1 MNILR
6 LLWLVPT
13 LPLAGCLVLAIA
25 SGLSRFTVAVVGVG
39 SVGLSALTA
48 GLAAFGL
55 IQHGLQGPGFTQLLW
70 TWMDVAGLTPKV
82 AFYLDGLSLVMML
95 IITGVGFL
103 IHLYS
108 VEYMAEDN
116 DYQRFFAYMNL
127 FVASMLTLVLAD
139 NLLLLFLGWEGVGLC
154 SYLLIG
160 FWYRDLANG
169 DASRKAFLVT
179 RIGDTSFVIGLF
191 VIVVHLGT
199 LDIQELMRRALQEW
213 PVGSGYAVAAAGL
226 LLLGALGKSAQIPLQ
241 VWLPPA
247 MAGPTPVS
255 ALIHAATMVTAGVYL
270 IVRLQS
276 LYDLAPAVRTA
287 IAVIGAVTLLLSG
300 FSALVQRDIK
310 RVLAFSTISQ
320 LGYMFLAL
328 GVAASSA
335 AMFHLMTHAF
345 FKALLFLA
353 AGSIILSLHHEQ
365 DLFKMG
371 GLRKELPLAFWVT
384 LIGASSLAG
393 VPLITAG
400 FFSKER
406 ILWEVW
412 SSPMGGP
419 WLWAAGLV
427 GVFVTA
433 LYSFRVVFLVFF
445 GERKTAPG
453 KQPGAAITVPLLVL
467 AALSIGGGWME
478 GLLLAALPN
487 RAIEGSS
494 VGHQLIVQ
502 GLAIGATLLGIALA
516 YLLFLRRPDVAEDL
530 SQTQPVKSLRWLAI
544 RGWAFN
550 HLYDRLFVRP
560 FLETA
565 SASKQDMFDRAYD
578 RLLVRPF
585 LRMTQINKDDFI
597 DRLYDGLMRLGRLAH
612 ELFQRMQT
620 GEVRWYATVLAAGSV
635 TIVALMIWG

>member
-1 MNILR
+1 MLD
-6 LLWLVPT
+6 LLWLIPAF
-13 LPLAGCLVLAIA
+13 PLAGFLLLTLA
-25 SGLSRFTVAVVGVG
+25 SGLSRFTVALTGVG

-55 IQHGLQGPGFTQLLW
+55 IQHGLLEIGFTQSLW
-70 TWMDVAGLTPKV
+70 TWMDVASLTSKV
-82 AFYLDGLSLVMML
+82 AFYLDGLSLVMVL

-108 VEYMAEDN
+108 VEYMIEDN

-139 NLLLLFLGWEGVGLC
+139 NLLLLFLGWEGVGFC

-160 FWYRDLANG
+160 FWYRDPANG
-169 DASRKAFLVT
+169 EASRKAFVVN
-179 RIGDTSFVIGLF
+179 RIGDTSFLIGLF

-213 PVGSGYAVAAAGL
+213 PVGSGYAVAAAAL
-226 LLLGALGKSAQIPLQ
+226 LLGGALGKSAQLPLH
-241 VWLPPA
+241 VWLPDA

-270 IVRLQS
+270 IARLQG
-276 LYDLAPAVRTA
+276 LYDLAPVVRVVIA
-287 IAVIGAVTLLLSG
+287 IIGALTLLLSG

-353 AGSIILSLHHEQ
+353 AGSVILSLHHEQ

-371 GLRKELPLAFWVT
+371 GLRKELPLAFWT
-384 LIGASSLAG
+384 MLIGAASLAG

-419 WLWAAGLV
+419 WLWAAGV
-427 GVFVTA
+427 IGVFITA
-433 LYSFRVVFLVFF
+433 LYSFRLVFLVFF
-445 GERKTAPG
+445 GEKKTAPG
-453 KQPGAAITVPLLVL
+453 GRPGAAITIPLLAL

-487 RAIEGSS
+487 VTIESGAT
-494 VGHQLIVQ
+494 GQEIVVE
-502 GLAIGATLLGIALA
+502 GLAIGAAVLGIALA
-516 YLLFLRRPDVAEDL
+516 YLLFLRRPDVVESL
-530 SQTQPVKSLRWLAI
+530 SQARPMKGLRWFAL

-550 HLYDRLFVRP
+550 RLYDRLFVRP
-560 FLETA
+560 YLEAA
-565 SASKQDMFDRAYD
+565 SASRHDLFDRAYD
-578 RLLVRPF
+578 RLLVHPF
-585 LRMTQINKDDFI
+585 LRLAQINKDDLI
-597 DRLYDGLMRLGRLAH
+597 DRLYDGLMRLSRFVH

-635 TIVALMIWG
+635 TIVALILWG